1 MATKLRKKHNSQ
13 IFSYKDGETKVK
25 IHLDNVFLDTLILY
39 VFTKSKL
46 ISKANLLAL
55 RKLLTSID
63 ETPYLTNSS
72 MIAKLEFLSD
82 VLECKLEK
90 GIERENIVLDCC
102 RRENDPENRECIK
115 LVESGDRLSANE
127 IKAVTKSIG
136 ERLKYLTFSYY
147 IEIMRDLIM
156 RYDTS
161 RYDSLGD
168 LNDEFK
174 EYVISCLNDVRKAES
189 NISQNEFSLKSDI
202 MEAFITELVKQAQNP
217 ALIFKTGIRCLNDLL
232 SPGFHPGRLY
242 LFLGITG
249 GYKSSI
255 LLQCAKW
262 IKLYNPDI
270 VFKRKDNTALPTIL
284 LITTENSV
292 EETVIRLW
300 GMGVTDNPIGDYTPE
315 EAIRLLREE
324 GKLCLTDDNQTDIML
339 KYYAN
344 NELTTGDLYGVIED
358 IENDNREVIAL
369 IFDYI
374 KRIRPSEKAPDERLQ
389 LKNVSNELKTLA
401 IRLDIPVITANQIN
415 RAGNMAI
422 DAAASEGKE
431 DLARMIG
438 RANVSASWDLLENV
452 DWAAIINLERE
463 KRSGRLYLTF
473 KRIKIRYKDMAVH
486 SYMNHPF
493 EDGSTLRLIEDLHLE
508 KSVSIE
514 SMSSNMEGV
523 NMVGTKGVMNAHK
536 REVISNRPIEDA
548 FDFDGSI
555 N

>member
-242 LFLGITG
+242 LF
-249 GYKSSI
+249 
-255 LLQCAKW
+255 
-262 IKLYNPDI
+262 
-270 VFKRKDNTALPTIL
+270 
-284 LITTENSV
+284 
-292 EETVIRLW
+292 
-300 GMGVTDNPIGDYTPE
+300 
-315 EAIRLLREE
+315 
-324 GKLCLTDDNQTDIML
+324 
-339 KYYAN
+339 
-344 NELTTGDLYGVIED
+344 
-358 IENDNREVIAL
+358 
-369 IFDYI
+369 
-374 KRIRPSEKAPDERLQ
+374 
-389 LKNVSNELKTLA
+389 
-401 IRLDIPVITANQIN
+401 
-415 RAGNMAI
+415 
-422 DAAASEGKE
+422 
-431 DLARMIG
+431 
-438 RANVSASWDLLENV
+438 
-452 DWAAIINLERE
+452 
-463 KRSGRLYLTF
+463 
-473 KRIKIRYKDMAVH
+473 
-486 SYMNHPF
+486 
-493 EDGSTLRLIEDLHLE
+493 
-508 KSVSIE
+508 
-514 SMSSNMEGV
+514 
-523 NMVGTKGVMNAHK
+523 
-536 REVISNRPIEDA
+536 
-548 FDFDGSI
+548 
-555 N
+555 